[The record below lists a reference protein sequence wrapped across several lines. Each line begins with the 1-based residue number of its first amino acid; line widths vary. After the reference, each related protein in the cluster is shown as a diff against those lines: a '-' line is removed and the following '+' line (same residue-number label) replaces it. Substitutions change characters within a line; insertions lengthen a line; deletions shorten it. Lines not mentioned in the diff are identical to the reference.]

1 MGDIDFDWE
10 AFLNSP
16 LADEVQGGEVG

>member
-1 MGDIDFDWE
+1 MGDIDFDWD

-16 LADEVQGGEVG
+16 LADEMQGGEVG

>member
-10 AFLNSP
+10 AFVNSP
-16 LADEVQGGEVG
+16 LADTVQGGEVG